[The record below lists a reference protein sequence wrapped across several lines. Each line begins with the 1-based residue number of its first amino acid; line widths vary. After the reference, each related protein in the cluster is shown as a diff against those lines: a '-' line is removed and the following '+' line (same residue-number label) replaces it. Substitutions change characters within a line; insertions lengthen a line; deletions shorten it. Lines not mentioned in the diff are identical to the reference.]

1 MDDENTSSVP
11 VSRQVSYYLISFIFV
26 FCVIVLAATFILMVN
41 LLISFNFFF
50 VRILIYDDTFFFQK
64 SSSDSLVGL
73 LGQVGQSLKVRI
85 KVDYPHTF
93 YSGTTPH
100 DFELLPFNTYD
111 DEK

>member
-1 MDDENTSSVP
+1 MMTP
-11 VSRQVSYYLISFIFV
+11 L
-26 FCVIVLAATFILMVN
+26 
-41 LLISFNFFF
+41 
-50 VRILIYDDTFFFQK
+50 FFQK

-100 DFELLPFNTYD
+100 DFELSSL
-111 DEK
+111 